1 MRRILLAVALAVTAS
16 ACTSVKLV
24 QRDGC
29 WIKQTEKR
37 PFKRVRE
44 EIGPCTRPQPAWV
57 PDQLTRLVQ
66 ECVAQ
71 ADYRWQV
78 RAIEAW
84 AKGNP
89 YPAQP
94 PQEEILRTCMAEA
107 RVGLVAENDELKR
120 RLVDLASERNALRT
134 ETAEDRDELR
144 RSHDKIAEWL
154 GQAAQKPA
162 GTATATAN
170 ATSDGTATNE
180 NGATLASGS
189 NSGAGAG
196 GSHPLL
202 PVHSAAAT
210 PRPIDPPRTGPPP
223 GERPKP
229 ASGSGAKAT
238 VIAPAPRPA
247 KPPVPEPA
255 PTCSA
260 CDAPGAAGATGAAG
274 SPPEGGGTASAAPR

>member
-44 EIGPCTRPQPAWV
+44 EIGPCARAQPAWV
-57 PDQLTRLVQ
+57 EDQLTRLVQ

-71 ADYRWQV
+71 ADYRWLA
-78 RAIEAW
+78 RAVEAW
-84 AKGNP
+84 SKALP
-89 YPAQP
+89 YPVQP

-120 RLVDLASERNALRT
+120 RLVDLSSERNALRT
-134 ETAEDRDELR
+134 ETAEDRDQLR
-144 RSHDKIAEWL
+144 ASHDRIAEWL
-154 GQAAQKPA
+154 GKAAQKPA

-170 ATSDGTATNE
+170 AKSDGKATNE

-189 NSGAGAG
+189 NSGAGSG
-196 GSHPLL
+196 TSPPTV
-202 PVHSAAAT
+202 PVHSATAA
-210 PRPIDPPRTGPPP
+210 PRPA
-223 GERPKP
+223 ERPKP
-229 ASGSGAKAT
+229 ASGSPAKAT
-238 VIAPAPRPA
+238 VVVPVPRPA
-247 KPPVPEPA
+247 KPPAPEPA

-260 CDAPGAAGATGAAG
+260 CDAPGAAGATGAAA